1 LWQWQ
6 LLDFGAF
13 NDISTQPKTPCLL
26 FFSFSRMEECEA
38 LCPRIGIMANG
49 RLRCLGSAQHLKNKF
64 GQGFQVELKIDLVV
78 PEDEDYIR
86 NATVLARSKGV
97 RFGGD
102 EENRRTMTVAESEE
116 VFFNLDEVKTAIL
129 ALTAEIAEPLVV
141 GEVDDGTYLVNMI
154 TAENPLG
161 YNVWKNATSG
171 AGMEALDELAAFCT
185 SELRMRKLAKFVKL
199 KYPTCVLRER
209 QDNKA
214 RYEVASDG
222 VRISSI
228 FANIETNKE
237 ELFLADYGVS
247 QTSLEQVFN
256 MHAAEAERLKEGRDD
271 N

>member
-1 LWQWQ
+1 
-6 LLDFGAF
+6 
-13 NDISTQPKTPCLL
+13 
-26 FFSFSRMEECEA
+26 MEECEA

-64 GQGFQVELKIDLVV
+64 GQGFQVELKVALVV
-78 PEDEDYIR
+78 PEDDDYIR
-86 NATVLARSKGV
+86 NATVLARAKGV

-102 EENRRTMTVAESEE
+102 EENHHRTMTVAESEE

-129 ALTAEIAEPLVV
+129 ALTAEIAEPLAV
-141 GEVDDGTYLVNMI
+141 GEEVDDGTYLVNLI
-154 TAENPLG
+154 SAENPLG

-171 AGMEALDELAAFCT
+171 AGMEPLDELAAFCT
-185 SELRMRKLAKFVKL
+185 SELRMRKLAKFIKL
-199 KYPTCVLRER
+199 KYPPCVLRER

-214 RYEVASDG
+214 RYEVPSAG